1 MGWNKLV
8 ELMDVKEPVPI
19 AIAGYP
25 GMGNIGIQVVS
36 YLADKLDAKLAAK
49 IYSEYLMLS
58 SNVAGIMINSDGTF
72 KLPAIEIRLADKGP
86 NRLFLV
92 SSPVQPV
99 PWGQLEVSSLLFDYL
114 KEKGVEI
121 VFIIAG
127 FVDRS
132 LYNTVIIFG
141 DEEWTKRLEE
151 IGSIRNETIRSV
163 IGLAGANLT
172 IARMRG
178 IRYVFISGVAADYLP
193 DPKPAQNILNKLN
206 SIMGLGIDMEEIG
219 RRVKEFEN
227 RLKPKENPALNQE
240 KTNDESMNYLG

>member
-8 ELMDVKEPVPI
+8 ELIDVKKPVPI
-19 AIAGYP
+19 ARAGYP

-58 SNVAGIMINSDGTF
+58 SNVAGIMINRDGTF

-114 KEKGVEI
+114 KEKGVET

-127 FVDRS
+127 IVDRS

-141 DEEWTKRLEE
+141 DEEWSKRLEE
-151 IGSIRNETIRSV
+151 MGSVRNVTIRSV

-172 IARMRG
+172 IARLRG

-206 SIMGLGIDMEEIG
+206 SIMRLGIDMEDIG
-219 RRVKEFEN
+219 RRVKEFE
-227 RLKPKENPALNQE
+227 RKLKPKENPDLTPE
-240 KTNDESMNYLG
+240 KTNDEAMNYLG

>member
-8 ELMDVKEPVPI
+8 ELIDVKKPVPI
-19 AIAGYP
+19 AIMGYP

-36 YLADKLDAKLAAK
+36 YLAEKLNARLAAK

-58 SNVAGIMINSDGTF
+58 SNVAGIIIGNDGTF
-72 KLPAIEIRLADKGP
+72 KLPAIEIRLVDKEP

-99 PWGQLEVSSLLFDYL
+99 PWGQLEVSSILFDYL
-114 KEKGVEI
+114 KEKGVEV

-132 LYNTVIIFG
+132 LYNSVITFG
-141 DEEWTKRLEE
+141 DEEWTKKLEKL
-151 IGSIRNETIRSV
+151 GSIRNKTIRSV
-163 IGLAGANLT
+163 IGLAGANLAT
-172 IARMRG
+172 AKLRG

-193 DPKPAQNILNKLN
+193 DPKPAQNILDKLN
-206 SIMGLGIDMEEIG
+206 SIMGLGIDMDDMG
-219 RRVKEFEN
+219 RKVQEFE
-227 RLKPKENPALNQE
+227 RKLRPKENLNLNLE
-240 KTNDESMNYLG
+240 GSKKESMNYLG

>member
-1 MGWNKLV
+1 
-8 ELMDVKEPVPI
+8 
-19 AIAGYP
+19 
-25 GMGNIGIQVVS
+25 
-36 YLADKLDAKLAAK
+36 
-49 IYSEYLMLS
+49 SEYLMLS
-58 SNVAGIMINSDGTF
+58 SNVAGIMINRDGTF
-72 KLPAIEIRLADKGP
+72 RLPAIEIRLVDKGP

-141 DEEWTKRLEE
+141 DEEWTRRLEE

-172 IARMRG
+172 IARLRG

-206 SIMGLGIDMEEIG
+206 SVMGLGIDMEEIG

-227 RLKPKENPALNQE
+227 RLKPKENPALGQE